1 MTPAAF
7 TQTDPAREAFVAT
20 RREEALRVIRSPR
33 RFTSAFIASDAQAP
47 LFHAWRP

>member
-7 TQTDPAREAFVAT
+7 TQTDPAREAFVAP
-20 RREEALRVIRSPR
+20 RREEALRLVRSPR
-33 RFTSAFIASDAQAP
+33 RTALFVTADAQPA